1 MVHTL
6 RLYRQLVLLSKLS
19 ILLICLSSFVTAHEM
34 TPAYPELK
42 PSHVKGVVKAQMSLF
57 NQREDVKYYM
67 IEVFDKNFIS
77 MPFSSPYRI
86 MKLEYKERKN
96 FVVYLRKS
104 DLRRA
109 VYICTTSK
117 VIKQRSST
125 PLISSRICSRI
136 DGGTA

>member
-1 MVHTL
+1 M
-6 RLYRQLVLLSKLS
+6 LSKLS

-86 MKLEYKERKN
+86 MQVDYKERKN

-104 DLRRA
+104 DLIRA

-117 VIKQRSST
+117 VLKQRSSK
-125 PLISSRICSRI
+125 PLVSSRICSRI

>member
-1 MVHTL
+1 M
-6 RLYRQLVLLSKLS
+6 LSRVTA
-19 ILLICLSSFVTAHEM
+19 LLICMASLVTAHEM
-34 TPAYPELK
+34 TPAYPEIK

-57 NQREDVKYYM
+57 NQREDVKYYL
-67 IEVFDKNFIS
+67 IEVFDKNFINI
-77 MPFSSPYRI
+77 PFSSRSRI

-96 FVVYLRKS
+96 FEVYLRKS

-117 VIKQRSST
+117 VIKQRSSM
-125 PLISSRICSRI
+125 PLVSSRICSRI

>member
-1 MVHTL
+1 M
-6 RLYRQLVLLSKLS
+6 LSKLS

-77 MPFSSPYRI
+77 MPFSSPNRI
-86 MKLEYKERKN
+86 MKVDYKERKN

-104 DLRRA
+104 DLIRA

-117 VIKQRSST
+117 VIKQRSSK
-125 PLISSRICSRI
+125 PLVSSRICSRI

>member
-1 MVHTL
+1 
-6 RLYRQLVLLSKLS
+6 LLSKV
-19 ILLICLSSFVTAHEM
+19 LIFLGWATAVTAHEM
-34 TPAYPELK
+34 TPAYPEIK

-67 IEVFDKNFIS
+67 IEVFDKHFINI
-77 MPFSSPYRI
+77 PFSSPNRI
-86 MKLEYKERKN
+86 MKVDYKERKN
-96 FVVYLRKS
+96 FEVYLRKS

-117 VIKQRSST
+117 VIKQRST
-125 PLISSRICSRI
+125 KPLISSRICSRI

>member
-1 MVHTL
+1 M
-6 RLYRQLVLLSKLS
+6 LSKLS

-57 NQREDVKYYM
+57 NQRDDVKYYM

-77 MPFSSPYRI
+77 MPFSSPNRI
-86 MKLEYKERKN
+86 MKVDYKERKN

-104 DLRRA
+104 DLIRA

-117 VIKQRSST
+117 VIKQRSSK
-125 PLISSRICSRI
+125 PLVSSRICSRI

>member
-1 MVHTL
+1 M
-6 RLYRQLVLLSKLS
+6 
-19 ILLICLSSFVTAHEM
+19 SSFVYAHEM
-34 TPAYPELK
+34 TPAYPDLK

-57 NQREDVKYYM
+57 NQREDVKYYI

-77 MPFSSPYRI
+77 MPFSSRDRI
-86 MKLEYKERKN
+86 MKLDYKERKN
-96 FVVYLRKS
+96 FEVYLRKS